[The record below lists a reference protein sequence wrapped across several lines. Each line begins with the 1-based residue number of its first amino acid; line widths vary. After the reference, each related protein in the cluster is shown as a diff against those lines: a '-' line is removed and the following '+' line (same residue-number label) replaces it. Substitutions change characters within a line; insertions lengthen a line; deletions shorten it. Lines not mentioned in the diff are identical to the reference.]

1 MLAFVSS
8 IQEPDTTGLRKEL
21 NSLCFLAEL
30 VTSLFS
36 SKETMKKFP
45 LQTKGIISSFTK
57 ILFSQIK
64 ELNFPKTVVSDQRKR
79 EVKALTG
86 SETSEESEDYC
97 RGLFLNLS
105 SQLILLASSS
115 FGFSS
120 LTRRLMSLNKL
131 VEFPNSDKGDMVQAK
146 SKALVKKRQTKEE
159 VLNVV
164 KE

>member
-1 MLAFVSS
+1 
-8 IQEPDTTGLRKEL
+8 
-21 NSLCFLAEL
+21 
-30 VTSLFS
+30 
-36 SKETMKKFP
+36 MKKFP

-64 ELNFPKTVVSDQRKR
+64 ELNFPKTVVSDQRKK
-79 EVKALTG
+79 EAKALTG

-146 SKALVKKRQTKEE
+146 SKALVKKR
-159 VLNVV
+159 
-164 KE
+164 